1 MPEYHIIREQWD
13 PGLQKTLLTIG
24 DERGM
29 ELTTTV
35 RNIYLRKSIAFNIVR
50 GDLHRFF
57 ELLEAEVWV
66 EAPQSNCGAT
76 IGRT

>member
-13 PGLQKTLLTIG
+13 PTLQKTLLTIQ

-50 GDLHRFF
+50 QDLRRFF
-57 ELLEAEVWV
+57 ELLSAEG
-66 EAPQSNCGAT
+66 EPAT
-76 IGRT
+76 SIGS